1 MPLKKNER
9 VSARIPSNVYDK
21 LTQAAELVGATLNQF
36 LIQSAL
42 EKAQMVIEK
51 ERVINMTMESAKLF
65 FNLIENP
72 PASNDK
78 LKNAIQVYK
87 ESFRDAKNI
96 NS

>member
-1 MPLKKNER
+1 MPVKKIER

-42 EKAQMVIEK
+42 EKAQIVIEK
-51 ERVINMTMESAKLF
+51 ERVINMKMESAKLF

-72 PASNDK
+72 PVPNDK

-87 ESFRDAKNI
+87 KSFQYAE
-96 NS
+96 NSNT